1 MKEFHNLL
9 KRQLE
14 RCFDKSF
21 PDSEEWRKFI
31 DMVNDAYR
39 EFDADRLIVERSL
52 ELSSKELLQANSDLR
67 AVFHAL
73 PDLFLWLAEDG
84 TVLSCKEESHWQ
96 LFIPTKKLI
105 GKRFQDM
112 PVGNLRE
119 IFQEAIDCVHEMK
132 DMVNLE
138 YSLTICGEEQ
148 HYEARLLPILE
159 GKILVV
165 IRNITAWKHAE
176 QSLASEKEHLAVT
189 LRSIEE
195 GVITTNTSGTVMLV
209 NQAAEMLTGWSSR
222 EAIGK
227 PLEEI
232 FRVFDVQS
240 AESRKNL
247 IQKFIQCGEFIEP
260 SSHLV
265 LVGVKGGMRIISTN
279 GAPIRDEENNIIGL
293 VLVFRD
299 ITDKQKSEAER
310 FKATKLESVGIL
322 AGGIAHDFNNLL
334 SAILGNIS
342 IAQMQLDPDS
352 DTLSVLAKAEKASL
366 RARDLTQ
373 QLLTFSKGGSPVK
386 KTSSITE
393 LIKDSTEFAL
403 RGSNVRCEYSLPD
416 DLWLIE
422 MDGGQIGQVFHN
434 LTINADQAMPQG
446 GILKVK
452 AENIVVTSKE
462 MLPVRN
468 GKYVKISVE
477 DCGMGIAEEHISKI
491 FDPYFTTK
499 KKGSGLGLAG
509 AYSIIRKHDGLLT
522 ATSEVGIGTCFH
534 VFLPAS
540 EKEFVIEKKPDA
552 GMVMGSGKILIMD
565 DEEIVREV
573 TEHML
578 KSLGYTVGLAHDGKE
593 AIKLYKEA
601 MASNQPFD
609 AVIMDLTIP
618 GGMGGRETIRMLLE
632 VDPDVRAIVSSG
644 YANDPIMSNFEEYGF
659 LGVIPKPFK
668 VQELSVLLVNVISKG
683 FPGPNKTIGMSNQL
697 S

>member
-1 MKEFHNLL
+1 MTELHRLL
-9 KRQLE
+9 KRQLD
-14 RCFDKSF
+14 RCFGKSF
-21 PDSEEWRKFI
+21 PLSEGWRQFI

-39 EFDADRLIVERSL
+39 EFDADRLMVERSL

-67 AVFHAL
+67 AVFRAL
-73 PDLFLWLAEDG
+73 PDLFLWLAADG
-84 TVLSCKEESHWQ
+84 TVLSCKEESNWQ
-96 LFIPTKKLI
+96 LFVPIEKLI
-105 GKRFQDM
+105 GKRFQDV
-112 PVGNLRE
+112 PVGRLRE
-119 IFQEAIDCVHEMK
+119 MFQKAIDRVHEIRN
-132 DMVNLE
+132 MVNLE
-138 YSLTICGEEQ
+138 YSLTIRGEEQ
-148 HYEARLLPILE
+148 HYEARLLPILD

-195 GVITTNTSGTVMLV
+195 GVITTNTDGTVMLV
-209 NQAAEMLTGWSSR
+209 NQAAEMLTGWPSG
-222 EAIGK
+222 EAVGK

-232 FRVFDVQS
+232 FRIFDVES

-247 IQKFIQCGEFIEP
+247 IHEFIRCGEFVEP
-260 SSHLV
+260 STHLV
-265 LVGVKGGMRIISTN
+265 LVGGKGGMRIISTN
-279 GAPIRDEENNIIGL
+279 GAPIRDEGNSIIGL
-293 VLVFRD
+293 VLFFRD

-342 IAQMQLDPDS
+342 VAQMQLDPDS
-352 DTLSVLAKAEKASL
+352 GVLPILKKAEKASM

-393 LIKDSTEFAL
+393 IVKDSTGFSL
-403 RGSNVRCEYSLPD
+403 RGSNVRCEYSLPA
-416 DLWLIE
+416 DLWLVE
-422 MDGGQIGQVFHN
+422 VDGGQISQVFHN

-446 GILKVK
+446 GIIKIK
-452 AENIVVTSKE
+452 AENIVVTGKE
-462 MLPVRN
+462 MLPVRS

-477 DCGMGIAEEHISKI
+477 DRGEGIAKEHISKI

-522 ATSEVGIGTCFH
+522 VTSEVGTGTCFH
-534 VFLPAS
+534 IFLPAS
-540 EKEFVIEKKPDA
+540 EKEFAIEKRQDT
-552 GMVMGSGKILIMD
+552 GMIMGSGKILIMD

-573 TEHML
+573 TEYML
-578 KSLGYTVGLAHDGKE
+578 QSLGYTVELARDGKE
-593 AIKLYKEA
+593 AVKLYKEA
-601 MASNQPFD
+601 MAAGRPFD

-618 GGMGGRETIRMLLE
+618 GGMGGRETIRMLLD

-668 VQELSVLLVNVISKG
+668 IQGLSELLANVMGKG
-683 FPGPNKTIGMSNQL
+683 FPGLDKAIGISSRL